1 MLAVLVGVPSIAQN
15 DSKSL
20 IRQFYKINRG
30 HSYLEFSVLYMG
42 YAKVKGRFADFE
54 GMLRFDENDISN
66 TSISLSIK
74 IESIDTDLDW
84 RDNDLKSD
92 AWFDAEKFPKI
103 YFQSN
108 RIISKDQAFDV
119 VGDFTIRDVTKEVT
133 VSMNPPS
140 GVLADIRGDSQ
151 VIFTGT
157 LTIDRTEYGVAGE
170 RWSKIKE
177 NIAGVGDLVDIEISI
192 LGKRMNAKN
201 LSGWFRDEERAH
213 SKIYNVYNESGI
225 NDAIDKFRQLKENN
239 EKLDVNALKLV
250 GQMLLLTD
258 KPEEALAIF
267 QENVNTYPTDAST
280 YNDLGEAFAET
291 GDLKS
296 AIVSYEKALE
306 INPQNI
312 NAKEILRHIK

>member
-1 MLAVLVGVPSIAQN
+1 MLAVLLGGPSIAQI

-20 IRQFYKINRG
+20 IRQFYEVNRG

-54 GMLRFDENDISN
+54 GMLRFDENDLSN

-103 YFQSN
+103 YFQSK

-140 GVLADIRGDSQ
+140 GVLQ
-151 VIFTGT
+151 
-157 LTIDRTEYGVAGE
+157 TI
-170 RWSKIKE
+170 I
-177 NIAGVGDLVDIEISI
+177 
-192 LGKRMNAKN
+192 
-201 LSGWFRDEERAH
+201 
-213 SKIYNVYNESGI
+213 
-225 NDAIDKFRQLKENN
+225 
-239 EKLDVNALKLV
+239 
-250 GQMLLLTD
+250 
-258 KPEEALAIF
+258 
-267 QENVNTYPTDAST
+267 
-280 YNDLGEAFAET
+280 
-291 GDLKS
+291 
-296 AIVSYEKALE
+296 
-306 INPQNI
+306 
-312 NAKEILRHIK
+312 